1 MELPASSPKARSRS
15 PRSPFRRRRIV
26 WSFLLL
32 TITALFFL
40 APTSFWETGRGH
52 AAAVAEAGKAWIPEK
67 LGGVRPYA
75 AGEELRYFL
84 HMVASSE
91 LTIPSDADP
100 SKPLARDVYSVNL
113 GGVAWLQ
120 EEEADPPVIVFSK
133 VCGLT

>member
-1 MELPASSPKARSRS
+1 M
-15 PRSPFRRRRIV
+15 
-26 WSFLLL
+26 
-32 TITALFFL
+32 
-40 APTSFWETGRGH
+40 
-52 AAAVAEAGKAWIPEK
+52 
-67 LGGVRPYA
+67 RPYA

-133 VCGLT
+133 VRGLT